1 MKKLI
6 LAVMLGAASLA
17 AVAQT
22 DTPAGSVQV
31 PGQTLRIE
39 LPDMPLFMDRSQT
52 SVFRGAYSL
61 SNGQVLH
68 MRSYGMGAALYGEI
82 DEQGPR
88 KMVAA
93 GPNTFVA
100 LDRSLKVTIVEQPN
114 GDAGGEVLMKVPA
127 ARLADGSWQQA
138 QVVSASV
145 R

>member
-1 MKKLI
+1 MKKLF

-31 PGQTLRIE
+31 PGQLLQIE
-39 LPDMPLFMDRSQT
+39 LPAMPLYMDRNQT
-52 SVFRGAYSL
+52 SEFRGAYPL

-68 MRSYGMGAALYGEI
+68 LRTYGLHPALYGEI
-82 DEQGPR
+82 DGQGPR

-100 LDRSLKVTIVEQPN
+100 LDRSLKVTVIEKMN
-114 GDAGGEVLMKVPA
+114 GDFGGEVLMKVPA
-127 ARLADGSWQQA
+127 SRLADGSWQQA
-138 QVVSASV
+138 QVVSAAV